1 MEIDEIISILRE
13 AIEDADWDTIK
24 QLIDELSTDLG
35 NPLDNYIEDDDWFIE
50 KNDEPKNLNK

>member
-1 MEIDEIISILRE
+1 MEIDEIINILRE
-13 AIEDADWDTIK
+13 AIEDADWDSIK

-50 KNDEPKNLNK
+50 KNDEPNNLNK